1 LNIRE
6 TGPKVV
12 LVTGGS
18 RGIGR
23 AVALCAAAAGW
34 DVAFT
39 YLSAAR
45 AAFDTVSEIE
55 ASGARAVAIRANVG
69 SQPEVREAFAAAID
83 RYGRIDALVN
93 NAGIVGGQRA
103 IFDVDE
109 AHLLESFRPNVFGV
123 FYCTAEAAR
132 RMSTQRGGRGGVIVN
147 ISSAAARHGGMPG
160 ESHYAA
166 TKGAIDSLT
175 VALAKELA
183 PHGIRVNAVRPGVIA
198 TTIHDVHGGEETI
211 RRIAPTIPLG
221 RAGTAAEVAA
231 AVVFLMSGQS
241 SYVHGAVL
249 DVSGGR

>member
-1 LNIRE
+1 MVSRQ
-6 TGPKVV
+6 VV
-12 LVTGGS
+12 FVTGGS

-39 YLSAAR
+39 YRSGQR

-55 ASGARAVAIRANVG
+55 SGDTRAMATRADVG
-69 SQPEVREAFAAAID
+69 SQPEVREAFMAVID
-83 RYGRIDALVN
+83 RFGRIDAVVN
-93 NAGIVGGQRA
+93 NAGIIGGQRA
-103 IFDVDE
+103 IGDVDE
-109 AHLLESFRPNVFGV
+109 AHLTEVFRTNVFGV
-123 FYCTAEAAR
+123 FYCTAEAVS
-132 RMSTQRGGRGGVIVN
+132 RMSTQHGGRGGVIVN
-147 ISSAAARHGGMPG
+147 ISSAAARHGGMPN

-175 VALAKELA
+175 VAMAKELA

-198 TTIHDVHGGEETI
+198 TSMHDAHGGEETI

-221 RAGTAAEVAA
+221 RAGTPEEVAA
-231 AVVFLMSGQS
+231 AVVFLLSSQS